1 MKILDNQTKNEVFMV
16 GMEVDFEGDG
26 EVVEVDLSLTFSS
39 GSNWSCCFLVCLK
52 GLMIV
57 EIFEDFVFALDFAK
71 L

>member
-1 MKILDNQTKNEVFMV
+1 MKILDNHTKNEVFMI
-16 GMEVDFEGDG
+16 GMGVYFEGDG

-57 EIFEDFVFALDFAK
+57 EIFADCLLTLDFAK